1 MLSIEHISKN
11 YKGGIR
17 AVDDVSFSVEPGMV
31 KGILGPNGAGKTTT
45 IRMILNI
52 IRPDAGRILFQG
64 SPVGE
69 ASKDFIGY
77 LPEERGLY
85 RKSTIYDAL
94 YYFASLKSI
103 HGPEAMRRINHWLE
117 RFDLGGMG
125 KRKVEELSKGN
136 QQKVQFIASVL
147 HNPSLLIL
155 DEPFSGLDPV
165 NQLKFKDIVL
175 SVRDEGKAIIFC
187 THQLES
193 AEKICDS
200 ILLIN
205 KGRAVLNGTIEQI
218 KRTHG
223 TNAVHMKFEGD
234 ASFVRGLP
242 LVKHADIYQ
251 NYAELEL
258 VSEATLMDILPDIMP
273 HLKLTHIGTVQPSLL
288 SIFLDT
294 VGRENVTEEFINQA
308 SEGKR

>member
-1 MLSIEHISKN
+1 MLQIEHITKT
-11 YKGGIR
+11 YKGGLK
-17 AVDDVSFSVEPGMV
+17 AVDDLTFSVNPGMV
-31 KGILGPNGAGKTTT
+31 MGVLGPNGAGKTTT

-52 IRPDAGRILFQG
+52 IKPDAGSITFRG
-64 SPVGE
+64 TPVGE
-69 ASKDFIGY
+69 ETKDAIGY

-85 RKSTIYDAL
+85 RKSTLNDTL

-103 HGPEAMRRINHWLE
+103 TGAEAQQRIDYWLE
-117 RFDLGGMG
+117 RFELGGMG

-175 SVRDEGKAIIFC
+175 SLRDEGRAIIFC

-205 KGRAVLNGTIEQI
+205 KGRAVINGPVEQI
-218 KRTHG
+218 KREHG
-223 TNAVHMKFEGD
+223 SNTIRMEFEGN
-234 ASFVRGLP
+234 AGFLP
-242 LVKHADIYQ
+242 SLPIVHAAEVYQ
-251 NYAELEL
+251 KYAEVEL
-258 VSEATLMDILPDIMP
+258 TDDATLADLLP
-273 HLKLTHIGTVQPSLL
+273 HLIPHLRLTKIETVQPSLL
-288 SIFLDT
+288 SIFIDT
-294 VGRENVTEEFINQA
+294 VGRENLSESFIHQV
-308 SEGKR
+308 EDTV

>member
-1 MLSIEHISKN
+1 MLSIERISKN

-17 AVDDVSFSVEPGMV
+17 AVDDLSFTVEPGMV

-52 IRPDAGRILFQG
+52 IRPDAGQIVFNGQ
-64 SPVGE
+64 PVGE

-85 RKSTIYDAL
+85 RKSTIHDAL

-103 HGPEAMRRINHWLE
+103 HGAEASRRINNWLE
-117 RFDLGGMG
+117 RFELGGMG

-200 ILLIN
+200 ILLMN
-205 KGRAVLNGTIEQI
+205 KGKAVLNGTVEQI
-218 KRTHG
+218 KRSHG
-223 TNAVHMKFEGD
+223 SNAIRMEFEGD
-234 ASFVRGLP
+234 ANFVRSLP
-242 LVKHADIYQ
+242 TVASADIYQ
-251 NYAELEL
+251 NYAELNL
-258 VSEATLMDILPDIMP
+258 VSGATLMDLIPNLLP

-288 SIFLDT
+288 SIFIDT
-294 VGRENVTEEFINQA
+294 VGRENITDEFLQQA

>member
-1 MLSIEHISKN
+1 MLSVDRITKS

-17 AVDDVSFSVEPGMV
+17 AVDDLSFTVEPGMV

-52 IRPDAGRILFQG
+52 IRPDSGSITFNGR
-64 SPVGE
+64 PVGE
-69 ASKDFIGY
+69 ESKNDIGY

-85 RKSTIYDAL
+85 RKSTIHDVL

-103 HGPEAMRRINHWLE
+103 TGADAERRIESWLE

-205 KGRAVLNGTIEQI
+205 KGRAVINGGLEEV
-218 KRTHG
+218 KRQHG
-223 TNAVHMKFEGD
+223 GNFVHMEFEGD
-234 ASFVRGLP
+234 AAFVRTLP
-242 LVKHADIYQ
+242 GVVKAEVYK
-251 NYAELEL
+251 NYAEVEL
-258 VSEATLMDILPDIMP
+258 LDGATLTDLIP
-273 HLKLTHIGTVQPSLL
+273 HLLPQLRLTKIEVVQPSLL
-288 SIFLDT
+288 SIFIDT
-294 VGRENVTEEFINQA
+294 VGRENISEEFLHQA
-308 SEGKR
+308 SEGGV